1 MLLKNGTAFAAVS
14 RKIANFVDMKQK
26 SGLGQTQQQAMGQ
39 HLSPQQ
45 VRFVH
50 LLEMSG
56 PEIEEAVRAEL
67 DENPALEATDST
79 FGGEDGEDG
88 FSESAEQ
95 IQAADYNSEDET
107 PTYLLQA
114 ANRGRD
120 DMSDF
125 NFDRNQHWMS
135 LDEWLNDQLNMVEAP
150 ARDVAF
156 ARYIVGNL
164 DVNGRLTRS
173 LKEIADD
180 ITIATGRDVSRADL
194 LAAMEII
201 RNELDPAGV
210 GAVDLRDCLLIQ
222 LRRRQPK
229 TLAIRAAVEI
239 IDNNFDLFSKKH
251 FDRLQAALGVSKE
264 TLDDALAVIRT
275 LDPKPGS
282 SLNDAS
288 ENRAAHIT
296 PDFLVTSVEG
306 DETRFSVALNQ
317 HLPELAVEKSFLVNH
332 DDASA
337 QMFVRR
343 KRDEANTF
351 KDLIRRRSD
360 TLLSVMQA
368 IVDIQH
374 RFFET
379 ENMAEIRPMILKD
392 VAARTGLDQSV
403 VSRATSNKYVATP
416 SGVYPLKMFFSDNP
430 TEDSSASTA
439 EIVAGLVE
447 LIEGEDKRHPLSDQ
461 ALTEALNAKGYHL
474 ARRTV
479 AKYREKA
486 NIPVARLRKE
496 Y

>member
-1 MLLKNGTAFAAVS
+1 M
-14 RKIANFVDMKQK
+14 ANFVAMKQK
-26 SGLGQTQQQAMGQ
+26 TGLGQTQQQALGQ

-67 DENPALEATDST
+67 DENPALEATDSLDDA
-79 FGGEDGEDG
+79 GYDDAGAEAA

-95 IQAADYNSEDET
+95 VQAADYGNEDDT
-107 PTYLLQA
+107 PAYLLHA
-114 ANRGRD
+114 ANSSRD
-120 DMSDF
+120 DRPEYNIDQ
-125 NFDRNQHWMS
+125 NQQWLS

-150 ARDVAF
+150 SRDVAF

-164 DVNGRLTRS
+164 DANGRLTRS
-173 LKEIADD
+173 LKEIAED
-180 ITIATGRDVSRADL
+180 ISIASGHDVTRADL
-194 LAAMEII
+194 LPAMEII
-201 RNELDPAGV
+201 RTQLDPAGV

-222 LRRRQPK
+222 LRRKQPK
-229 TLAIRAAVEI
+229 TLALRAAEEI
-239 IDNNFDLFSKKH
+239 IEDNFDLFSKKH
-251 FDRLQAALGVSKE
+251 LDRLQAALGVSKE
-264 TLDDALAVIRT
+264 TLDEALAIIRT

-288 ENRAAHIT
+288 ENRTVHIT
-296 PDFLVTSVEG
+296 PDFIVTPVEG
-306 DETRFSVALNQ
+306 DEHRFSVALNQ
-317 HLPELAVEKSFLVNH
+317 HLPELAVEKTFLVNH
-332 DDASA
+332 EDPAT
-337 QMFVRR
+337 QLFIRR

-360 TLLSVMQA
+360 TLLAVMQA
-368 IVDIQH
+368 IVAIQH

-379 ENMAEIRPMILKD
+379 DNPAEIRPMILKD

-416 SGVYPLKMFFSDNP
+416 SGTYPLKMFFNDNP
-430 TEDSSASTA
+430 TDDSMTSTA
-439 EIVAGLVE
+439 EIVAE
-447 LIEGEDKRHPLSDQ
+447 LRRLIDGEDKRRPLSDQ
-461 ALTEALNAKGYHL
+461 ALTDALNNKGYHL

-479 AKYREKA
+479 TKYREKE